1 MKSVY
6 LDYAATA
13 KARPEALAAV
23 VGALELGAN
32 PSAVHAEGRKARD
45 LVEAARAV
53 IARLAGAS
61 AEAVTFTSGGSEAD
75 GLAIESAAQLDDI
88 GGLIAPAIE
97 HEAVLETAKATGKP
111 VEVWPVNQDGV
122 ADLDWLADRLKRWE
136 TGRPFVALM
145 LVNNATGVI
154 QPVAEAA
161 RLVREA
167 DGWLHVDAVQGAG
180 KIAIDIEALGADTL
194 ALSAHKLGGPQGAGA
209 LVAGP
214 RARLTRRLHGGG
226 QERGRRSGTENLSG
240 IAGFAAA
247 AEAALQELPGVDGGR
262 TAWRDQAAARLKAAG
277 AVVIGEA
284 AARVGDILSIA
295 VTDWPSELQVIGLD
309 LEGVRVSAG
318 AACTSGKVKSSRVLD
333 AMGQGELSA
342 GVLRASSGWATAPE
356 DWNRF
361 VEVWTAGYARQ
372 RARKPTPA

>member
-13 KARPEALAAV
+13 KARPEAVAAV
-23 VGALELGAN
+23 VRALELGAN
-32 PSAVHAEGRKARD
+32 PSAVHAEGRKARG
-45 LVEAARAV
+45 LVEEARAV
-53 IARLAGAS
+53 IARFAGAGP
-61 AEAVTFTSGGSEAD
+61 EAATFTSGGSEAD
-75 GLAIESAAQLDDI
+75 GLAIESAARLDDI
-88 GGLIAPAIE
+88 SGLIAPAIE
-97 HEAVLETAKATGKP
+97 HEAVLETARASGKP
-111 VEVWPVNQDGV
+111 LEAWPVDQNGV
-122 ADLDWLADRLKRWE
+122 ADLDWLSDRLKRWDA
-136 TGRPFVALM
+136 GRPFVALM

-154 QPVAEAA
+154 QPVAEAS

-167 DGWLHVDAVQGAG
+167 GGWLHVDAVQGAG
-180 KIAIDIEALGADTL
+180 KMAIDIEALGADTL

-209 LVAGP
+209 LIAGP

-247 AEAALQELPGVDGGR
+247 AEAALQELPAVEGR
-262 TAWRDQAAARLKAAG
+262 TAWRDAAAARLKAAG
-277 AVVIGEA
+277 AVVVGEA
-284 AARVGDILSIA
+284 ASRVGDILAIA
-295 VTDWPSELQVIGLD
+295 VADWASDLQVIALD

-318 AACTSGKVKSSRVLD
+318 AACTSGKVKTSRVLD

-342 GVLRASSGWATAPE
+342 GALRASSGWATTSE

-372 RARKPTPA
+372 RARKPTAA

>member
-13 KARPEALAAV
+13 KARPEAVAAV
-23 VGALELGAN
+23 VRALELGAN
-32 PSAVHAEGRKARD
+32 PSAVHAEGRKARG
-45 LVEAARAV
+45 LVEEARAV

-61 AEAVTFTSGGSEAD
+61 PEAVTFTSGGSEAD
-75 GLAIESAAQLDDI
+75 GLAIGSAAELDDI

-97 HEAVLETAKATGKP
+97 HEAVLEAAKATGKP
-111 VEVWPVNQDGV
+111 VEVWPVDVNGV
-122 ADLDWLADRLKRWE
+122 ADLDWLRDRLKRWDA
-136 TGRPFVALM
+136 GRPCVALM

-154 QPVAEAA
+154 QPVAEAG

-167 DGWLHVDAVQGAG
+167 GGWLHVDAVQGAG
-180 KIAIDIEALGADTL
+180 KFALDIEALGADTL

-214 RARLTRRLHGGG
+214 RARLTRRMHGGG

-247 AEAALQELPGVDGGR
+247 AEAALQELPGVDGR

-277 AVVIGEA
+277 AVVVGEA
-284 AARVGDILSIA
+284 AARVGDILA
-295 VTDWPSELQVIGLD
+295 VAVPDWPSDLQVIGLD

-342 GVLRASSGWATAPE
+342 GALRASSGWATTAQ
-356 DWNRF
+356 DWDRF
-361 VEVWTAGYARQ
+361 VEVWTTGYARL
-372 RARKPTPA
+372 RARKSAAA

>member
-13 KARPEALAAV
+13 KARPEAVDAV
-23 VGALELGAN
+23 VRALELGAN
-32 PSAVHAEGRKARD
+32 PSAVHAEGRKARG
-45 LVEAARAV
+45 LVEEARGV
-53 IARLAGAS
+53 IARLAGVS
-61 AEAVTFTSGGSEAD
+61 PEAVTFTSGGSEAD
-75 GLAIESAAQLDDI
+75 SLAIESAAQLDDI
-88 GGLIAPAIE
+88 GGLIIPAIE

-111 VEVWPVNQDGV
+111 VEVLPVDKNGV
-122 ADLDWLADRLKRWE
+122 ADLDWLSDRLKHWDA
-136 TGRPFVALM
+136 GRPLVALM

-154 QPVAEAA
+154 QPVAEAG

-167 DGWLHVDAVQGAG
+167 GGWLHVDAVQGAG
-180 KIAIDIEALGADTL
+180 KIALDLEALGADTL

-209 LVAGP
+209 LLAGP

-247 AEAALQELPGVDGGR
+247 AGAALQELPSVDAR
-262 TAWRDQAAARLKAAG
+262 TAWRDQAAAQLKAAG
-277 AVVIGEA
+277 AVVVGEA
-284 AARVGDILSIA
+284 APRVGDILCVA
-295 VTDWPSELQVIGLD
+295 VDDWASELQVIALD

-342 GVLRASSGWATAPE
+342 GALRASSGWATTPE

-361 VEVWTAGYARQ
+361 VEVWTTGYARQ
-372 RARKPTPA
+372 RARKPAEA

>member
-13 KARPEALAAV
+13 KARPEAVAAV
-23 VGALELGAN
+23 VRALELGAN
-32 PSAVHAEGRKARD
+32 PSAVHAEGRKARG

-53 IARLAGAS
+53 IARFAGATP
-61 AEAVTFTSGGSEAD
+61 EAVTFTSGGSEAD
-75 GLAIESAAQLDDI
+75 GLAIESAARLDDI
-88 GGLIAPAIE
+88 SGLIAPAIE
-97 HEAVLETAKATGKP
+97 HEAVLETARASGKP
-111 VEVWPVNQDGV
+111 LEAWPVNHNGV
-122 ADLDWLADRLKRWE
+122 ADLDWLADRLKRWDA
-136 TGRPFVALM
+136 GRPFVALM

-154 QPVAEAA
+154 QPVAEAS

-167 DGWLHVDAVQGAG
+167 GGWLHVDAVQGAG
-180 KIAIDIEALGADTL
+180 KMAIDIEALGADTL

-209 LVAGP
+209 LIAGP

-226 QERGRRSGTENLSG
+226 QERGHRSGTENLSG

-247 AEAALQELPGVDGGR
+247 AEAALEELPAVEGR
-262 TAWRDQAAARLKAAG
+262 TAWRDAAAAQLKAAG
-277 AVVIGEA
+277 AVVVGEA
-284 AARVGDILSIA
+284 ASRVGDILAIA
-295 VTDWPSELQVIGLD
+295 VADWASDLQVIALD

-318 AACTSGKVKSSRVLD
+318 AACTSGKVKTSRVLD

-342 GVLRASSGWATAPE
+342 GALRASSGWATTSE

-372 RARKPTPA
+372 RARKPTAA